1 MIDSSSE
8 SGDENKA
15 RRKERP
21 LRKEDKSLGDV
32 LLKSESSDLFVTAV
46 DLNVTGCVQRSSNL
60 VDLQTIDPAFKDNF
74 TCTNPLAGSEL
85 NILT

>member
-46 DLNVTGCVQRSSNL
+46 DLNVTGCVTDLASITIYNRSRFLSQFYL
-60 VDLQTIDPAFKDNF
+60 HKPVSGI
-74 TCTNPLAGSEL
+74 
-85 NILT
+85 

>member
-21 LRKEDKSLGDV
+21 LRKDKSLGDV
-32 LLKSESSDLFVTAV
+32 RLKSESSDLFVTAV

-60 VDLQTIDPAFKDNF
+60 VDLQTIDPAFKANF
-74 TCTNPLAGSEL
+74 TCTNPLVGSEL
-85 NILT
+85 KVLI